1 MCREWPI
8 WEKWRNEILELEKL
22 EIQRC
27 FKPVDFGGIKAVE
40 LHYFSD
46 ASEGGYGQC
55 SYIRLVNDSD
65 KAHCSFVI
73 GKARVSPLRQRSI
86 PRLELAAATVSA
98 KMSEFLRNELT
109 YSDRSEYFWS
119 DSKIVLGYINN
130 EARRFHVYVANRV
143 QQIRDLSQPS
153 SWMYVESDENP
164 ADDATRGLTAK
175 ELMVKS
181 RWLTGPEFL
190 WKDGEFQ
197 PNTKKTYPV
206 KENDPELKKAT
217 VLKTTAEGPSKK
229 FPDYFEV
236 QHLKHISSWFRMRR
250 IVALCLRLLMLL
262 RKGDVK
268 NDSLGSCST
277 EKLTITLDQL
287 QEAEKSII
295 KAVQYEHYKEEINI
309 LEGLKSRAETGDRA
323 SVKLRN
329 QRMKKTSSLFR
340 LDPFLDEDGIL
351 RVGGR
356 IKRAN
361 VPLQVKHPV
370 IIPKKSH
377 ITEVLIRHHHVKVN
391 HMGRGMTHNEL
402 RQRGYWIVGGSSAI
416 SSFISRCIT
425 CRKLRKPLQQ
435 QKMAELPQ
443 YRLEPAAPF
452 SYCAVDYFGPF
463 MIKERRS
470 EVKRY
475 GVLFTCM
482 ASRSVHLETANSLNT
497 SSFINALTRF
507 LSRRGPVRQ
516 LRSDHGTNFI
526 GARNE
531 LKAVI
536 SEMNQDKVQEYLLDN
551 ECEWIP
557 LKLNV
562 PHSSHMGGS
571 WERQIQTVRNALE
584 PLLIQSGTQLDDE
597 AFRTFMTEVE
607 SIVNSK
613 PLSIDNLCSADAPE
627 PLTPNHLLTM
637 KPKVL
642 LPPPGNF
649 QRADVY
655 CHKRWR
661 RVQYLAN
668 QFWLRWR
675 MEYIHLLQV
684 RNKWIRPSKNL
695 EVGDIVISKELGEHA
710 SRRSWPLARVVKTYK
725 SMDGHV
731 RKVRL
736 LMGDRH
742 LSKKG
747 ERLHTQSYVDRPI
760 HKLVL
765 SLSTGDLKWE
775 TEEIPNEE
783 PIW

>member
-1 MCREWPI
+1 MCRDGLDWDSPIPEELRPI
-8 WEKWRNEILELEKL
+8 WEKWRKEILELEKL

-27 FKPVDFGGIKAVE
+27 FKPVDFGEIKAVE

-55 SYIRLVNDSD
+55 SYTRLVNDSD
-65 KAHCSFVI
+65 KAHCAFVI
-73 GKARVSPLRQRSI
+73 GKARVSPLRQKSI
-86 PRLELAAATVSA
+86 PRLELAAAPVSA

-109 YSDRSEYFWS
+109 YSDRSESFWS
-119 DSKIVLGYINN
+119 DSKIVLGYIKN

-143 QQIRDLSQPS
+143 QQIRDLLQPTA
-153 SWMYVESDENP
+153 WMYVESDENP
-164 ADDATRGLTAK
+164 ADDATRGLTARK
-175 ELMVKS
+175 LMVKS

-190 WKDGEFQ
+190 WKDGVFQ
-197 PNTKKTYPV
+197 PNTKEIYPV

-217 VLKTTAEGPSKK
+217 VLKTTADGPSKK

-236 QHLKHISSWFRMRR
+236 QHLKYISSWFRMRR

-268 NDSLGSCST
+268 NDSLGSCSS

-295 KAVQYEHYKEEINI
+295 KAVQYENYKEEINI
-309 LEGLKSRAETGDRA
+309 LEGLKSMAETGDRA

-391 HMGRGMTHNEL
+391 HMGRVMTHNEL
-402 RQRGYWIVGGSSAI
+402 CQRGYWIVGGSSAI
-416 SSFISRCIT
+416 SSFIARCIT

-435 QKMAELPQ
+435 QKMAELPED
-443 YRLEPAAPF
+443 RLEPAAPF

-470 EVKRY
+470 EVKRC
-475 GVLFTCM
+475 GVLFRCM

-497 SSFINALTRF
+497 SSFINALTHF

-531 LKAVI
+531 LKAAL
-536 SEMNQDKVQEYLLDN
+536 SEMNQDKIQEYLLDN

-627 PLTPNHLLTM
+627 SLTPNHLLTM

-655 CHKRWR
+655 CHKHWR
-661 RVQYLAN
+661 RVQYLAKP
-668 QFWLRWR
+668 
-675 MEYIHLLQV
+675 V
-684 RNKWIRPSKNL
+684 
-695 EVGDIVISKELGEHA
+695 
-710 SRRSWPLARVVKTYK
+710 LA
-725 SMDGHV
+725 
-731 RKVRL
+731 
-736 LMGDRH
+736 
-742 LSKKG
+742 
-747 ERLHTQSYVDRPI
+747 
-760 HKLVL
+760 
-765 SLSTGDLKWE
+765 
-775 TEEIPNEE
+775 
-783 PIW
+783 